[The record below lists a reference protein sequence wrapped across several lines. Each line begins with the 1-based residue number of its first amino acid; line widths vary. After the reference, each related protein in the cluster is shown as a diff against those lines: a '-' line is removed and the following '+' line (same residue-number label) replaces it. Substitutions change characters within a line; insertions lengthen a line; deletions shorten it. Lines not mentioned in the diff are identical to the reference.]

1 MLMIPVEQADKE
13 SIINDKT
20 GGNPDRNKNA
30 TEEARIFR
38 SICTK
43 MEEDTQRK
51 RSTKA
56 LKECTTIRMD

>member
-1 MLMIPVEQADKE
+1 MLIIPVEQADKE

-20 GGNPDRNKNA
+20 GKNPDRNKNA
-30 TEEARIFR
+30 TEEAGIFR

-43 MEEDTQRK
+43 MEEDTQRH

-56 LKECTTIRMD
+56 L